1 MFGPVPHP
9 YPGPLDSRV
18 RPADCAA
25 LAGRLEDAISG
36 FGNSGVRVP
45 EFGRLREEIG
55 ALRAVADA
63 RVFPDAV
70 SDQKLVGNAILD
82 SIEVGEIAR
91 LLPAARSIEM
101 AAQLQAAQKGRGSD
115 VRRGQAAYRF
125 QTQLWV
131 GTILDHGGLFPSVP
145 RAGNGR
151 SPDFI
156 VEQGMSLYGVEVKRP
171 KHEASLKGAVEEAAK
186 QLRDYDVTGAALLDL
201 TEVLG
206 LPGLGWVPESEAVAR
221 RDSYIG
227 EARRCLSALKALAYD
242 SDNYVWRPGYE
253 RLNAILILA
262 RGYSWI
268 QGGDPSI
275 VVFAT
280 GGAAAFARGK
290 GRTLSYWHARGL
302 VEGVIKGLR
311 STGFEFDEM
320 WQRGFSR

>member
-1 MFGPVPHP
+1 MFV
-9 YPGPLDSRV
+9 
-18 RPADCAA
+18 AA
-25 LAGRLEDAISG
+25 
-36 FGNSGVRVP
+36 
-45 EFGRLREEIG
+45 RLRTGSKRNCGSAPFSIMVG
-55 ALRAVADA
+55 CFQAFPAPGMADRRISLWNRAC
-63 RVFPDAV
+63 R
-70 SDQKLVGNAILD
+70 
-82 SIEVGEIAR
+82 
-91 LLPAARSIEM
+91 
-101 AAQLQAAQKGRGSD
+101 
-115 VRRGQAAYRF
+115 
-125 QTQLWV
+125 W
-131 GTILDHGGLFPSVP
+131 
-145 RAGNGR
+145 
-151 SPDFI
+151 
-156 VEQGMSLYGVEVKRP
+156 YGVQVKRP